1 MTLSKYYH
9 WQCLFA
15 PDSVAV
21 IGATNVPGTWG
32 FGIMQHL
39 LDSESVSRSIYPV
52 NPTLSEVLGIAT
64 YDSVV
69 DVPGPIDLAV
79 IAVPASQVSHV
90 LQECVQKGVRSAV
103 IISAGFAE
111 MGGRGCELENELV
124 GIARQGDI
132 RFIGPN
138 CMGYADTSS
147 RLCVLAWAEKIPAGP
162 VGVISQS
169 GNYGELIMHTGVTS
183 GIGFS
188 KFIST
193 GNEADLH
200 LEDYLEYLVQDQDTK
215 IITAYIEGLR
225 DARRFFQLA
234 KGTTTKKPMIVIKA
248 GGTKGSAK
256 AARAH
261 TGALVGSD
269 VVYDVAFRQAGVIRV
284 HDNDELCDVL
294 VALLDQPLPRNNRIG
309 ILAIGGG
316 LGVVAA
322 EACEQEGLK
331 MAPLSLST
339 IEKLD
344 NYLPSRWSR
353 GNPVDTAGMIAAKR
367 HLLFASLFALI
378 EDENVDAILLIIPMV
393 FNSERLSAFLG
404 LKGEETNAF
413 KEIQKENLIAVKK
426 WAKEY
431 GKPIFV
437 VPLFRDEE
445 AFSFL
450 AREGIPAY
458 HNPRRAAR
466 VLRHLTWY
474 SHYLDSA
481 KQ

>member
-1 MTLSKYYH
+1 MALSKYDH
-9 WQCLFA
+9 WQYLFA

-21 IGATNVPGTWG
+21 IGATNIPGTWG
-32 FGIMQHL
+32 FGIMRHL
-39 LDSESVSRSIYPV
+39 LESVNRKIYPV
-52 NPTLSEVLGIAT
+52 NPTVSEVLGIAT

-69 DVPGPIDLAV
+69 DIPSPVDLAV
-79 IAVPASQVSHV
+79 IVVPASQVPVV
-90 LQECVQKGVRSAV
+90 LRECVQKGVRTAV

-111 MGGRGCELENELV
+111 TGRQGYELENELV
-124 GIARQGDI
+124 EIARQGGI
-132 RFIGPN
+132 RFAGPN
-138 CMGYADTSS
+138 CLGYADTSS
-147 RLCVLAWAEKIPAGP
+147 RLCALAWAEKIPAGP

-169 GNYGELIMHTGVTS
+169 GNYGELIMHTGMAS

-200 LEDYLEYLVQDQDTK
+200 LEDYLDYLAQDQDTR
-215 IITAYIEGLR
+215 IITAYIEGLKEG
-225 DARRFFQLA
+225 RRFLQLA
-234 KGTTTKKPMIVIKA
+234 KETTTRKPMIVIKA
-248 GGTKGSAK
+248 GGTEASAK
-256 AARAH
+256 AARSH
-261 TGALVGSD
+261 TGALAGSD
-269 VVYDVAFRQAGVIRV
+269 VVYDAAFRQAGVIRV

-294 VALLDQPLPRNNRIG
+294 VAFLNQPLPRNNRIG

-331 MAPLSLST
+331 IAPLSSLT

-367 HLLFASLFALI
+367 HLLFASIFALI
-378 EDENVDAILLIIPMV
+378 EDENVDAILLLLPMV

-404 LKGEETNAF
+404 LKGKETNAF
-413 KEIQKENLIAVKK
+413 KEIQKENLIAIKER
-426 WAKEY
+426 AKEC
-431 GKPIFV
+431 GKPVFV
-437 VPLFRDEE
+437 VPLLRDEE
-445 AFSFL
+445 ASSFL
-450 AREGIPAY
+450 LKEGIPAY
-458 HNPRRAAR
+458 HSPRRAAR
-466 VLRHLTWY
+466 VLRHLAWY
-474 SHYLDSA
+474 SHYLDFA